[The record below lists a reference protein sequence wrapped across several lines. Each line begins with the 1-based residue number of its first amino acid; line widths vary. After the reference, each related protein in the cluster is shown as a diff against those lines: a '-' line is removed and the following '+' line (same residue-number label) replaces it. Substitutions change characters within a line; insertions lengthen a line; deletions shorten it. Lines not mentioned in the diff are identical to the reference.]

1 MRALAS
7 GWGFRRWCVPAS
19 PAALLL
25 LLLLR
30 PLPPRPLHPARAHVH
45 AAPRSHQA
53 PANTQVKAKLEQLD
67 AGVLR
72 WRTADRLLS
81 VFSALYHEQRCDLQR
96 CVLGVLWG
104 LSAGDAVGALERAAG
119 DTLDVQQVSQLL
131 EGAMAAVPTL
141 HRDHTGADS
150 PAARLLWLR
159 FAAAL
164 GIARACS
171 LREVACS

>member
-1 MRALAS
+1 MK
-7 GWGFRRWCVPAS
+7 
-19 PAALLL
+19 
-25 LLLLR
+25 
-30 PLPPRPLHPARAHVH
+30 
-45 AAPRSHQA
+45 
-53 PANTQVKAKLEQLD
+53 TKLEQLD

-164 GIARACS
+164 GITRACS
-171 LREVACS
+171 FFCARWRAIHMLVRSELRYPGSLQGTCRTDS